1 VARQFI
7 VEPSIRGEVFVGT
20 EGEDTRVYL
29 GRLAETGP
37 LRKLYFGG
45 SQEFVCLLVGKRG
58 SGKSHT
64 LGAIVEGLAT
74 REAET
79 TISRHRQRRA
89 ALLLDPMGN
98 FWTTA
103 HAVRADGP
111 EKVRKQFASLDGWTC
126 KPEDVDVTIWLPAG
140 FKTENDPGTVQEFR
154 IRVSDLD
161 AADVADL
168 LGINLVRDP
177 QGAALSEAFI
187 AVREEGWDSAAGR
200 RQATADWGFADLIEY
215 LEHLRQQGGGDHSP
229 PTLRALVRNLRS
241 LERQPVFSGTGTRLT
256 ELLAPGRLA
265 ILMLPLRVGTDLR
278 RIVTRL
284 LIRRILREREAA
296 SQIRQR
302 LDVEKLDD
310 TTRMRLES
318 ELRDRIPR
326 SVVAIDEAQELL
338 GDEGGEARQALED
351 FCLLGRNYGLS
362 LLLATQRPTASAIS
376 SRVRSQVDLWLIHRL
391 LTQED
396 IAISHTNLLAVFPDE
411 VREGDRNLDFA
422 QLVRSLDRGQVI
434 VSASHAQAEDP
445 IRRILVA
452 QVRPRITVHGGEVQ

>member
-1 VARQFI
+1 
-7 VEPSIRGEVFVGT
+7 
-20 EGEDTRVYL
+20 
-29 GRLAETGP
+29 
-37 LRKLYFGG
+37 
-45 SQEFVCLLVGKRG
+45 
-58 SGKSHT
+58 
-64 LGAIVEGLAT
+64 
-74 REAET
+74 
-79 TISRHRQRRA
+79 
-89 ALLLDPMGN
+89 MGN

-140 FKTENDPGTVQEFR
+140 FRTDNDPPTVQEFR
-154 IRVSDLD
+154 IRVADLD

-168 LGINLVRDP
+168 LGINLVREP

-187 AVREEGWDSAAGR
+187 AVRDEGWDSGAGR
-200 RQATADWGFADLIEY
+200 RQAKAGWGFTDLVEY

-229 PTLRALVRNLRS
+229 TTLRALVRNLRS

-256 ELLAPGRLA
+256 ELLTPGRLA
-265 ILMLPLRVGTDLR
+265 VFMLPLRVGADLR
-278 RIVTRL
+278 RVMTRL
-284 LIRRILREREAA
+284 LIRRILRERESA

-302 LDVEKLDD
+302 LDVEKLDEP
-310 TTRMRLES
+310 TRQRLES

-411 VREGDRNLDFA
+411 VREGDRTLDFA

-434 VSASHAQAEDP
+434 VSASHAQAQDAV
-445 IRRILVA
+445 RRILVA

>member
-1 VARQFI
+1 MARQFI
-7 VEPSIRGEVFVGT
+7 IEPPIRGDVFVGT

-45 SQEFVCLLVGKRG
+45 SQEFVGLLVGKRG

-64 LGAIVEGLAT
+64 LGALVEGLAT
-74 REAET
+74 REATT

-89 ALLLDPMGN
+89 VLLLDPMGN

-103 HAVRADGP
+103 HPVRADGP

-126 KPEDVDVTIWLPAG
+126 KPEDVDVTVWLPAG
-140 FKTENDPGTVQEFR
+140 FKTENDPATVQEFR

-168 LGINLVRDP
+168 VGTNLVRDP
-177 QGAALSEAFI
+177 QGAALSEALI
-187 AVREEGWDSAAGR
+187 AVREEGWDSDAGR
-200 RQATADWGFADLIEY
+200 RAAKADWSFADLIEY
-215 LEHLRQQGGGDHSP
+215 LEHLRQQGGGDHTST
-229 PTLRALVRNLRS
+229 TLRALVRNLRS
-241 LERQPVFSGTGTRLT
+241 LERQPVFSGAGTRLT
-256 ELLAPGRLA
+256 ELLTPGRLA

-278 RIVTRL
+278 RVITRL

-302 LDVEKLDD
+302 LDVEKLDEA
-310 TTRMRLES
+310 TRLHLES

-362 LLLATQRPTASAIS
+362 LLMATQRPTASAIS

-396 IAISHTNLLAVFPDE
+396 ITISYTNLLAVYPEE
-411 VREGDRNLDFA
+411 VRDGDHNLDFA

-434 VSASHAQAEDP
+434 VSASHAQAQDP